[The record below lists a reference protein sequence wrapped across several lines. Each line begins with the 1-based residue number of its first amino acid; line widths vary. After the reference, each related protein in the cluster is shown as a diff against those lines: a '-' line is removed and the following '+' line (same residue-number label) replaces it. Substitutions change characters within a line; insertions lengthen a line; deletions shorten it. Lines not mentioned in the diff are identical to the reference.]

1 MLFNSLSLHLIFR
14 CNTYSETKIM
24 PNSFHRHN
32 DRAICQY
39 LHIISS
45 VEGDKIMPR
54 DPIDII
60 ETFDSKENTGLYI
73 TLGGWIRV

>member
-1 MLFNSLSLHLIFR
+1 
-14 CNTYSETKIM
+14 M

-32 DRAICQY
+32 DSIICQDVTSILSAAICQY

-54 DPIDII
+54 DPIGII